1 MTIYKREIT
10 RMHQRL
16 NDDHGFTLIELMVAV
31 IVGLVV
37 VAAGFTI
44 LTSTNKA
51 VQANEQ
57 TADTQQNV
65 RIAMELLAR
74 DIKQAGFGMTG
85 PVGNCLFSIMPDDN
99 IKTGPDNGPDSV
111 QLLVP
116 TTRSSGSNRW
126 TLFSNTSI
134 GFSQLT
140 LQAGAV
146 TDMQAS
152 GMGVGSL
159 ISLNGAATAVVS
171 GLDAGA
177 STITVSPPI
186 PPPVWFRMNTQ
197 VYLLQCIRYR
207 VSWNAA
213 ECLGS
218 TPCLMRGVAGGV
230 GPAAEAPIVEGI
242 EDLQLSYACDGCVTA
257 INSGIPDRV
266 IDNQGGSLGF
276 DQADF
281 VSNSLWN
288 VPPLTPDKIQLVQI
302 ALVSRQ
308 RAVDRGFGEGSQGI
322 GGAPAMQVTPDHLLP
337 PAPQYRRRMLVK
349 TVETR
354 NVGL

>member
-1 MTIYKREIT
+1 MLQDE
-10 RMHQRL
+10 
-16 NDDHGFTLIELMVAV
+16 HGFTLIEIMVAV

-37 VAAGFTI
+37 VAAGFAI
-44 LTSTNKA
+44 LTSSNKA

-65 RIAMELLAR
+65 RIAMELISR

-85 PVGNCLFSIMPDDN
+85 PVGNCTYAIMPDDN

-126 TLFSNTSI
+126 TLLNDTPN
-134 GFSQLT
+134 GFSQVI
-140 LQAGAV
+140 LQPGAV
-146 TDMQAS
+146 ADMQAS
-152 GMGVGSL
+152 GLSVGSL
-159 ISLNGAATAVVS
+159 ISLNGAATAAVS
-171 GLDAGA
+171 VIDTAA
-177 STITVSPPI
+177 STITVAPAI
-186 PPPVWFRMNTQ
+186 PPPVWFRSNTQ

-207 VSWNAA
+207 VSANPG

-257 INSGIPDRV
+257 INGGIPDRI
-266 IDNQGGSLGF
+266 IDNQGGGAGF
-276 DQADF
+276 DEADF

-288 VPPLTPDKIQLVQI
+288 LAPLTPDKIQLVQV

-308 RAVDRGFGEGSQGI
+308 QKIDEGFGEGRQGF

-337 PAPQYRRRMLVK
+337 AAPQLRRRMLVK